1 MYAHM
6 LAVYAYALLLTLCS
20 VYIPYHDSKKL
31 PCKVAKKTNN
41 VWAALFSLTNIIY
54 LYTNTQLRWISC
66 VEVSATE
73 SQLVHN
79 TVARSHLGFPANLRE
94 QNTKKLC
101 SHIRT
106 KLGALRPPKYLGQKV
121 FLQPFWVFLH
131 NSRPPGNSVHKIW
144 QNLRH
149 HLLLLRCGGLVSILA
164 SHYACAQGSGSGNRW
179 GEGGGGAQ
187 QLVQRPC
194 SQIIHKK
201 AHSE

>member
-94 QNTKKLC
+94 QNTKKFC

-121 FLQPFWVFLH
+121 FLHPFEFFCIILGHLATASIKSDRTSGTTCCFSGVVAL
-131 NSRPPGNSVHKIW
+131 SV
-144 QNLRH
+144 
-149 HLLLLRCGGLVSILA
+149 
-164 SHYACAQGSGSGNRW
+164 Y
-179 GEGGGGAQ
+179 
-187 QLVQRPC
+187 
-194 SQIIHKK
+194 
-201 AHSE
+201 